1 MKRKEYRFYNVQK
14 KKGSE
19 GLKLKTNYSQK
30 VFIGN
35 LLFDVRAKVRTLEA
49 LRGNTRS
56 IWLKWTPAWT
66 NL

>member
-1 MKRKEYRFYNVQK
+1 MLK
-14 KKGSE
+14 KWFKP
-19 GLKLKTNYSQK
+19 KINYSQK
-30 VFIGN
+30 VFSGN